1 MSKMYRSLMVLAVI
15 ILIIM
20 GLNTSSQ
27 GTSSLTAEAK
37 KPVVGL
43 QIENQKI
50 NIYALGEQYRFS
62 PQEISQASY
71 GVLHNAHL
79 QFNALVSYLKKIWT
93 IFRVLFLK

>member
-1 MSKMYRSLMVLAVI
+1 MNKMYRSLVVLAVI

-50 NIYALGEQYRFS
+50 NIYAMGEQYRFS
-62 PQEISQASY
+62 PQEISRASY
-71 GVLHNAHL
+71 GLFHNAHL
-79 QFNALVSYLKKIWT
+79 QFNALVSYMKQIWT

>member
-1 MSKMYRSLMVLAVI
+1 MVLAVI
-15 ILIIM
+15 ILIVM

-27 GTSSLTAEAK
+27 GTSNLTAEAN

-43 QIENQKI
+43 QIENHKI
-50 NIYALGEQYRFS
+50 NVYAMGEQYRFS
-62 PQEISQASY
+62 PQEISQQCY